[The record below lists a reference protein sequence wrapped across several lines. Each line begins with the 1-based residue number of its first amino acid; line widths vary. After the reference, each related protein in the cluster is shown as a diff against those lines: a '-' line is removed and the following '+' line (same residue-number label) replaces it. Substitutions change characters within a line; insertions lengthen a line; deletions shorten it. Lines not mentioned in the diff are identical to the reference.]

1 MILGYDC
8 GSGLATRVDGL
19 RYPRLR
25 ELGLD
30 GSDTWRIHLT
40 RVSFNYLLTLMLRMF
55 GKKGLRQ
62 LTCASTV
69 DHSTLK
75 LFTKLT
81 SLPPRR
87 IIPISKRFPAQE
99 QKDLQP
105 AQNTEIKTCIKPTNL
120 GTRVKREYCLVG
132 WMLHGAQTC

>member
-1 MILGYDC
+1 MPSKFEG
-8 GSGLATRVDGL
+8 
-19 RYPRLR
+19 
-25 ELGLD
+25 
-30 GSDTWRIHLT
+30 
-40 RVSFNYLLTLMLRMF
+40 
-55 GKKGLRQ
+55 KGLRQ

-87 IIPISKRFPAQE
+87 IIPICKGFSV
-99 QKDLQP
+99 QKQQDLQP

-120 GTRVKREYCLVG
+120 GTQKRAGQRENIVSLVG
-132 WMLHGAQTC
+132 GYITLRLVNDRRWVPEAAR